1 MTSEWT
7 EHISK
12 VYERAIKDQIV
23 CGMKKIFSPFLSACR
38 KNCSSQDILISLT
51 EECRKKFGQ

>member
-38 KNCSSQDILISLT
+38 KNCSSQGILISLT